1 MVQYNNE
8 YQTPR
13 PSVNEDTIEFWEKMH
28 ETKQLH
34 VQKCKNCSTYSHP
47 PRPVCHECREFE
59 LEFVPISG
67 KGEIYSFVTYHRSV
81 HPGFVAPYEV
91 VLVDMEEGGV
101 RIIANM
107 IDCKPD
113 DVYIGMPVEFVADP
127 VFEDLSLAK
136 FKRRED

>member
-91 VLVDMEEGGV
+91 VLVDMEEVGV
-101 RIIANM
+101 RNYAYLFVRLQFVVVNGLSVDVVTY
-107 IDCKPD
+107 ID
-113 DVYIGMPVEFVADP
+113 VVTIYYAM
-127 VFEDLSLAK
+127 
-136 FKRRED
+136 